1 MKQVILIKLG
11 GSLITD
17 KEKPFTARKEIID
30 NLAFQIASA
39 MKENPKISLIIGNG
53 GGSFPHYPAVKYQ
66 MNLGIRKEEQKYG
79 FCLVQDAASR
89 LNRIIVE
96 SLIKAKVNA
105 CSVNPSSMI
114 ITDNGKIKHFFIK
127 PIIEMIN
134 LGLMPVIYGDI
145 VIDLKIGAK
154 ILSTEHLLNQI
165 AIRLKKENFQILRV
179 IHNGLTK
186 GVLDNHG
193 NLIEKINKNN
203 FKEIKKMFYQTKG
216 FDITGG
222 MAHKVIESLQLTKYG
237 IKSLIINGSLSKD
250 ILKKAILNLP
260 VEGTVIE

>member
-1 MKQVILIKLG
+1 MKKIILIKLG

-17 KEKPFTARKEIID
+17 KEKPFTAKKKIIE
-30 NLAFQIASA
+30 NLAYQIASA
-39 MKENPKISLIIGNG
+39 IKKNSEISLIIGNG

-66 MNLGIRKEEQKYG
+66 MSSGIKNEEQKYG
-79 FCLVQDAASR
+79 FCLVQDAASK

-96 SLIKAKVNA
+96 ALIKAKVNA

-114 ITDNGKIKHFFIK
+114 ITNNGKIKYFFIK

-134 LGLMPVIYGDI
+134 LGLTPVVYGDI

-165 AIRLKKENFQILRV
+165 AIRLKKERFQIVKV

-186 GVLDNHG
+186 GVLDNRG
-193 NLIEKINKNN
+193 NIIKKINKNN
-203 FKEIKKMFYQTKG
+203 FKKIKKMFFSTKG
-216 FDITGG
+216 FDVTGG
-222 MAHKVIESLQLTKYG
+222 MAHKVIESLQLTRYG

-260 VEGTVIE
+260 VEGTIIE